1 MFHTDKNKIAG
12 RLFEANQYLEPTA
25 NQNCYYPNN
34 SPHKEL
40 RGKYPRKYQ
49 IDPSW
54 SKTAPNPS
62 DPPLSPDG
70 IQQAKELGTYI
81 ASLQPRI
88 THIYA
93 SPFVRTIQTAL
104 EVVKLVNKDYST
116 PDQIVKVLIEPGFA
130 EFYVSNP
137 EWTEANIFRTLDQL
151 SEIVPNRDYFNEDYR
166 SVFDAKYYLD
176 LKIESRERLR
186 DRLKRVLQKILD
198 AHKDDCNILIVTHAA
213 ALIEGVR
220 AFITL
225 SKEEQMK
232 ITATDENTK
241 ALTWD
246 MTSVRPGVCSLTHFE
261 FLDDKWNLKTSGLTS
276 YLSKGEQRVW
286 VFPDDETIDTQRK

>member
-1 MFHTDKNKIAG
+1 MSTTKNIYFARHG
-12 RLFEANQYLEPTA
+12 ERID
-25 NQNCYYPNN
+25 
-34 SPHKEL
+34 
-40 RGKYPRKYQ
+40 Q

-54 SKTAPNPS
+54 CKTAQNPS

-104 EVVKLVNKDYST
+104 EIVKLVNKDYSA
-116 PDQIVKVLIEPGFA
+116 PDQIVKLLIEPGFA
-130 EFYVSNP
+130 EFYISNP
-137 EWTEANIFRTLDQL
+137 EWTETNIFRTLDQL
-151 SEIVPNRDYFNEDYR
+151 SEIVPNRDYFNENYR

-176 LKIESRERLR
+176 LKVESRERLR

-198 AHKDDCNILIVTHAA
+198 DHKDDCNILIVTHAA

-241 ALTWD
+241 SLTWD

-261 FLDDKWNLKTSGLTS
+261 FLDDKWNLKASGLTS